1 VSAKKIKSRYLGAKG
16 KNTAKCNFNCQKCL
30 LIVFACVFVFIQYI
44 VATRIGV
51 LGVFFLNAFHS
62 TRFSFFLG
70 SYLYEPLVWA
80 DAPKKKKKKKCVSV
94 CVFILL
100 ISHFLSF
107 SGPKKD

>member
-1 VSAKKIKSRYLGAKG
+1 MRECQKIKSRYLGAKG

-70 SYLYEPLVWA
+70 SYLYEPLA
-80 DAPKKKKKKKCVSV
+80 RKKKNV
-94 CVFILL
+94 
-100 ISHFLSF
+100 
-107 SGPKKD
+107 